1 MNHSFC
7 FRQIILSASSSVCLF
22 ACCMWAPSGP
32 ICICNVCFF
41 PELFERVVCNASVN
55 AGCPISKI
63 AVCALL
69 FRQAKK
75 KQESSMATNKQSKQ
89 ESSMAEKSWRKLYQ
103 VQMVKYERSL
113 VHLAEDKQHLIVNKL
128 FILPQVATHMLFQ
141 LISDLQK

>member
-1 MNHSFC
+1 
-7 FRQIILSASSSVCLF
+7 
-22 ACCMWAPSGP
+22 
-32 ICICNVCFF
+32 
-41 PELFERVVCNASVN
+41 
-55 AGCPISKI
+55 
-63 AVCALL
+63 
-69 FRQAKK
+69 
-75 KQESSMATNKQSKQ
+75 MATNKQSKQ